1 MILPNMPPRFALL
14 AFDLDTNE
22 LIFRAE
28 RAQFLP
34 TEQPEREYQD
44 IWDRQVITWCPK
56 YTDVLL
62 RLHGDERTGVQ
73 YTRTLTKAQVAE
85 MKEALDGL
93 ATVD

>member
-1 MILPNMPPRFALL
+1 MPPRFALL

-22 LIFRAE
+22 LILRAE

-34 TEQPEREYQD
+34 AEQPEREYLD
-44 IWDRQVITWCPK
+44 LGSREVITWYPR

-62 RLHGDERTGVQ
+62 RLHQDERDGVQ
-73 YTRTLTKAQVAE
+73 YTRMLTKAQVAE